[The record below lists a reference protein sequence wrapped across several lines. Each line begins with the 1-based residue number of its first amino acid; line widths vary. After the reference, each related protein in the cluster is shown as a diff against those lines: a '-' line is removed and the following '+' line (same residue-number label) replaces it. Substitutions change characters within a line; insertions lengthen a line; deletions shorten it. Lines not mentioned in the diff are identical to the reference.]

1 MGLPGHRR
9 LQADVPVADVPVA
22 DVPVADVPVTNVP
35 VTDVPVPDV
44 PVPGSTGSTGG
55 SSAGVHTRAGA
66 ASVLAD
72 TGPVIPLKLNITQLR
87 SIRASRQM

>member
-1 MGLPGHRR
+1 MGLLGHGC
-9 LQADVPVADVPVA
+9 LQADVPVTDMPVT
-22 DVPVADVPVTNVP
+22 DVPVTNVP
-35 VTDVPVPDV
+35 VTDVPVP
-44 PVPGSTGSTGG
+44 GSTESTGR

-72 TGPVIPLKLNITQLR
+72 TGPVIPQKLNITQLR